1 MKNKILIVDD
11 DIDSAIIQ
19 QSISQKL
26 GYYTQIAINGIDAIK
41 FIKQDP
47 PDLIL
52 LDIFMPQMD
61 GLETASLIKSKY
73 KIPIVV
79 VTAGGND
86 TIKKIK
92 ELGVIFYVQ
101 KPIVPNRLQKEINR
115 CIKYYEN
122 KEINRCGNENK
133 EI

>member
-1 MKNKILIVDD
+1 MKNKILIVEDD
-11 DIDSAIIQ
+11 MDSSIIQ
-19 QSISQKL
+19 QSIVQKL
-26 GYYTQIAINGIDAIK
+26 GYYTQIAINGMDAIK

-61 GLETASLIKSKY
+61 GFKTIEVIQEKY

-79 VTAGGND
+79 VTAGGNE

-92 ELGVIFYVQ
+92 DMGIIFYVQ
-101 KPIVPNRLQKEINR
+101 KPIIPNKLQKEINK

-122 KEINRCGNENK
+122 NQL
-133 EI
+133 

>member
-41 FIKQDP
+41 FIKQDT

-52 LDIFMPQMD
+52 LDIFMPEMD
-61 GLETASLIKSKY
+61 GFETIKLITNKFN
-73 KIPIVV
+73 IPIVV
-79 VTAGGND
+79 VTAGGNEA
-86 TIKKIK
+86 IKKIK
-92 ELGVIFYVQ
+92 DLGILFFIQ
-101 KPIVPNRLQKEINR
+101 KPIVATKLQKEISK
-115 CIKYYEN
+115 CIKYYE
-122 KEINRCGNENK
+122 KTE
-133 EI
+133 